1 MDRIERNVRSVNPVP
16 ELPEVELPPA
26 LLRDLM
32 DRENHMSTDDQH
44 ADTATEP
51 QKTGIGWV
59 PKAAGVLAA
68 AVVVAGAVFVSGQF
82 QREAAPPAGPMSE
95 SAPAGTPEGSA
106 DPTDSAEP
114 TDPAKPTDS
123 VEPTGEPDAT
133 GSTEETGADWSTYT
147 TPSGLMAFDL
157 PPAWTVEAADFYPAE
172 EVLAVRNAD
181 GQLMATL
188 AHGVPPTGHAC
199 GPEQWPYTIL
209 DSEPVDLPSAQQG
222 AGAIDPV
229 FSYRVLESSPM
240 VASYGLTDV
249 TGSPTGENCVL
260 GNYIQDPGELGT
272 YFFANHLFVAPP
284 VEDQDI
290 PGYRVLTFDSV
301 EEAAAYT
308 ETREYRDIKRMIT
321 SLQLQ

>member
-1 MDRIERNVRSVNPVP
+1 MDPIERNVRSVNPVP

-32 DRENHMSTDDQH
+32 SRENHMSTDDQH
-44 ADTATEP
+44 ANTASEP
-51 QKTGIGWV
+51 PKTGIGWI

-68 AVVVAGAVFVSGQF
+68 AAVVGGAVFVSSQF
-82 QREAAPPAGPMSE
+82 QREAAPPAGPASD
-95 SAPAGTPEGSA
+95 SASA
-106 DPTDSAEP
+106 EPTDSAEP
-114 TDPAKPTDS
+114 TNSAEPTETT
-123 VEPTGEPDAT
+123 EPTGEPDAT
-133 GSTEETGADWSTYT
+133 GSPEEAGADWSTYT
-147 TPSGLMAFDL
+147 TPSGLMAFEL
-157 PPAWTVEAADFYPAE
+157 PPAWTVEVADFYPAE

-181 GQLMATL
+181 GELMATL
-188 AHGVPPTGHAC
+188 AHGVPPVGQAC
-199 GPEQWPYTIL
+199 GPEQWAYTIL

-249 TGSPTGENCVL
+249 TGSPTGLNCVL

-272 YFFANHLFVAPP
+272 YFFANHLFVGPP
-284 VEDQDI
+284 AEGQDT

-301 EEAAAYT
+301 EEASTYT
-308 ETREYRDIKRMIT
+308 ETQEYQDIKRMIT
-321 SLQLQ
+321 SLDLL